1 MCVLVGVGRVVEM
14 CVMVGV
20 GGVVEMCVMVG
31 VGRVVEMCVLVG
43 VGRVVEWCVV
53 VVERGVVVIDG
64 PGIFSSVGSVVLQR
78 RGINTVEHLKP
89 KT

>member
-1 MCVLVGVGRVVEM
+1 MDGGDGGGGEDQSAFSTVLNR
-14 CVMVGV
+14 
-20 GGVVEMCVMVG
+20 
-31 VGRVVEMCVLVG
+31 
-43 VGRVVEWCVV
+43 CVV

-78 RGINTVEHLKP
+78 RGINTVEPLKP